1 MQRHDIYKTWF
12 DQERFSNQLML
23 KMLHG
28 VPLDSRHDER
38 YTRAVN
44 LAAHLVACRTNW
56 LDRMTMG
63 GKSTFQWWPDGDI
76 ETLDSELCEMETT
89 WEAYLASLTNDDLDR
104 DFEFPSGES
113 RFRWNI
119 EGQLRQLV
127 GHAFYHRGQI
137 ATLVE
142 QLGGETFDTDYLFW
156 AYKQD
161 PGSWGKLP
169 LGQE

>member
-1 MQRHDIYKTWF
+1 
-12 DQERFSNQLML
+12 
-23 KMLHG
+23 
-28 VPLDSRHDER
+28 
-38 YTRAVN
+38 
-44 LAAHLVACRTNW
+44 
-56 LDRMTMG
+56 MG

-137 ATLVE
+137 AILVE